1 MAGKGGAMPGGGRPK
16 GSPNKGRAEFLRLVH
31 EIGKPKELIEKL
43 KELTLG
49 VMVAQKDGDGGAAI
63 YSKPP
68 DREAI
73 TYLLDQ
79 AYGKAKQSV
88 DVGIGARTLE
98 DELDGLPE

>member
-1 MAGKGGAMPGGGRPK
+1 MPGGGRPK
-16 GSPNKGRAEFLRLVH
+16 GSLNKGRAEFIRLVH

-49 VMVAQKDGDGGAAI
+49 VLVAQKDGDGGTTI

-88 DVGIGARTLE
+88 EVEATVRTIE
-98 DELDGLPE
+98 DELDQLPE